1 MIQAGHFQGG
11 NNNCLAIDGKC
22 ISFGRNQSKYIKIH
36 LKNPKNNNKKKE
48 CQFCGCTHVCIVCVC
63 VLEMRHWF
71 GRSNHVNLDPYSQKR
86 FFVVLFFFPIGGSA
100 DPGSLIR
107 SLWSIR
113 LQSLLKR
120 QNLSRISLRTVLL
133 EQRHK
138 KTFR

>member
-36 LKNPKNNNKKKE
+36 LKNPKNNNKKRNVSFADARMCALYVGDEALVWKVQPCE
-48 CQFCGCTHVCIVCVC
+48 P
-63 VLEMRHWF
+63 
-71 GRSNHVNLDPYSQKR
+71 RSIFTKA
-86 FFVVLFFFPIGGSA
+86 FLFFFCPIGGSA

-113 LQSLLKR
+113 FQSLLKR
-120 QNLSRISLRTVLL
+120 QNVSRISLRTVLL